1 VTTDFGSRLTQQS
14 LELLLL
20 LVPVLVISMVL
31 HEIAHAYV
39 ANRLGDPTAR
49 MLGRLTLNPLKHV
62 DPMGTAMFA
71 ITYLTSGF
79 MFGWA
84 KPIPVQPRF
93 FNRPH
98 QDMAIVAIAGP
109 LVNLVIAWL
118 TAVVGIHLIPDATG
132 TLAEFVSLAFATN
145 VLLAVFNMMPIPPLD
160 GSRVLAAVMPKEMA
174 EAWGRLDQF
183 GFIIIFGLLFLFP
196 PFYKLITAIRLPVQ
210 DLLIRLAGG

>member
-1 VTTDFGSRLTQQS
+1 MFDVGSRLTQQN

-49 MLGRLTLNPLKHV
+49 MLGRLTFNPLKHV

-71 ITYLTSGF
+71 ITWLTSGF

-109 LVNLVIAWL
+109 LVNLVIAYL
-118 TAVVGIHLIPDATG
+118 TALVAVQVVPDATD
-132 TLAEFVSLAFATN
+132 LVAQFLSLAFATN

-160 GSRVLAAVMPKEMA
+160 GSRILAAFMPREMA
-174 EAWGRLDQF
+174 EAWGRLDQY
-183 GFIIIFGLLFLFP
+183 GFIVIFGLLFLFP
-196 PFYKLITAIRLPVQ
+196 PFYDLITAIRLPLQ

>member
-1 VTTDFGSRLTQQS
+1 MFDVGSRLTAQS

-20 LVPVLVISMVL
+20 IVPVLVVSMVL

-49 MLGRLTLNPLKHV
+49 MLGRLTFNPLKHV

-109 LVNLVIAWL
+109 IVNLAIAWA
-118 TAVVGIHLIPDATG
+118 TAVVAVQLIPDATG
-132 TLAEFVSLAFATN
+132 LVAQFVSLAFATN

-160 GSRVLAAVMPKEMA
+160 GSRVLAAFMPREMA
-174 EAWGRLDQF
+174 EAWGRLDQY

-196 PFYKLITAIRLPVQ
+196 PFYELITAIRLPLQ

>member
-1 VTTDFGSRLTQQS
+1 MFDVGSRLTQQN

-49 MLGRLTLNPLKHV
+49 MLGRLTFNPLKHV

-71 ITYLTSGF
+71 ITWLTSGF

-109 LVNLVIAWL
+109 LVNLVIAYL
-118 TAVVGIHLIPDATG
+118 TALVAVQVVPDATG
-132 TLAEFVSLAFATN
+132 LVAQFLSLAFATN

-160 GSRVLAAVMPKEMA
+160 GSRILAAFMPREMA
-174 EAWGRLDQF
+174 EAWGRLDQY
-183 GFIIIFGLLFLFP
+183 GFIVIFGLLFLFP
-196 PFYKLITAIRLPVQ
+196 PFYDLITAIRLPLQ